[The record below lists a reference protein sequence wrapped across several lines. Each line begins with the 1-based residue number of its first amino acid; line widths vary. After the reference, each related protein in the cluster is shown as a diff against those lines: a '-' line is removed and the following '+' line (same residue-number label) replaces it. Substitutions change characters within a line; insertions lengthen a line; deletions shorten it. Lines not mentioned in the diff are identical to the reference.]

1 MMGKLLRRQNV
12 NLKKTNMKNKIQK
25 TNWGDKRKLKS
36 LLRQINEE
44 MTKTPKYQEEK
55 NMLNKE
61 KEGDEGERRILRS
74 ENNKR
79 ITCC

>member
-1 MMGKLLRRQNV
+1 MKRRRWGNYLDDKNV

-55 NMLNKE
+55 ICYTRKRKKTKVKE
-61 KEGDEGERRILRS
+61 EY
-74 ENNKR
+74 
-79 ITCC
+79 